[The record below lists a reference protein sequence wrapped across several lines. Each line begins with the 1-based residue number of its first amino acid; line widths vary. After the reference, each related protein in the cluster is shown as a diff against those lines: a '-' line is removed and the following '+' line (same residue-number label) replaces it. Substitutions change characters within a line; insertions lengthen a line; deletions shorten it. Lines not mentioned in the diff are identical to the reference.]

1 MCIKSSASPENQER
15 EIRGVILRPR
25 PHTLEASTSKG
36 LSLVVRYMAI
46 WSAVQDSLVLDQ
58 VTINQS
64 QPHVFLW
71 HSLRSELCTSFH
83 WDRFVCTVMLVS
95 TRESSSITLL
105 LLGSLWG
112 TCCYTTSKGI
122 PPQRDKIFS
131 WQKPWLLC
139 MKDIRFLYFKLHL

>member
-1 MCIKSSASPENQER
+1 MCNKSSASPENQER

-64 QPHVFLW
+64 QPHVFL
-71 HSLRSELCTSFH
+71 
-83 WDRFVCTVMLVS
+83 
-95 TRESSSITLL
+95 
-105 LLGSLWG
+105 
-112 TCCYTTSKGI
+112 
-122 PPQRDKIFS
+122 
-131 WQKPWLLC
+131 
-139 MKDIRFLYFKLHL
+139 